1 MTAACFPVRPQGVG
15 TLRHFFRAHPGLAA
29 WLLAAALCLKV
40 FVPTGYMPSAHGGT
54 LTVELCSGS
63 APAGSKVLIHIERK
77 GGHQDASAT
86 ADHPCA
92 FSSHSAAAL
101 DAQLPVLLAA
111 ALLFV
116 FVAAIRYRPL
126 ALRPLRAQVRPP
138 LRGPPL
144 PA

>member
-1 MTAACFPVRPQGVG
+1 MTGARQGANASRVG
-15 TLRHFFRAHPGLAA
+15 TLRHFFRARPGLAA
-29 WLLAAALCLKV
+29 WLLAAALCLKA
-40 FVPTGYMPSAHGGT
+40 FVPTGYMPSVQGGA

-63 APAGSKVLIHIERK
+63 APAGSKVVIHIARK
-77 GGHQDASAT
+77 GGGHDASAT

-101 DAQLPVLLAA
+101 DAALPVLLAA

-126 ALRPLRAQVRPP
+126 ALRPLRARVRPP